1 MSHPA
6 KCYYLRRL
14 EPRAPGG
21 WEYLHPMERKFK
33 GKEPEYVE
41 LPGTYKAATFT
52 GLETLPWLLQGYRP
66 QRILQSQT
74 EGKPKE

>member
-1 MSHPA
+1 MGKKS
-6 KCYYLRRL
+6 
-14 EPRAPGG
+14 
-21 WEYLHPMERKFK
+21 K

-52 GLETLPWLLQGYRP
+52 GLETLPWLLRGYQP